1 MHMENGEEQDQEVGR
16 EEPQAGTSQQQ
27 QQEDDEEGVR
37 APIPQKQVPV
47 LIIRSPDILFVGKQ
61 CFVSVSLTAYNKKT
75 SLHAPIL
82 ATFLSF

>member
-47 LIIRSPDILFVGKQ
+47 PRTWYRYLLYALLTFSLLGS
-61 CFVSVSLTAYNKKT
+61 SVSFP
-75 SLHAPIL
+75 SL
-82 ATFLSF
+82 

>member
-1 MHMENGEEQDQEVGR
+1 MHMESGEEQDQEVGR

-47 LIIRSPDILFVGKQ
+47 PG
-61 CFVSVSLTAYNKKT
+61 TGAYYT
-75 SLHAPIL
+75 
-82 ATFLSF
+82 LS